1 MLDSKGLRK
10 KTPRTALDPNRM
22 DRNQEIKYIPT
33 GADGFA
39 LFLEDPMARYFFLR
53 ISNYKRFAFIEEMA
67 KSTTKAS
74 LLLFFLHCMDGDL
87 LSINTSSA
95 KWRL

>member
-1 MLDSKGLRK
+1 MLDSKGIRK

-39 LFLEDPMARYFFLR
+39 LFLEDPIARYFFLR

-67 KSTTKAS
+67 KSTTRAS

-87 LSINTSSA
+87 LSIDTSSA